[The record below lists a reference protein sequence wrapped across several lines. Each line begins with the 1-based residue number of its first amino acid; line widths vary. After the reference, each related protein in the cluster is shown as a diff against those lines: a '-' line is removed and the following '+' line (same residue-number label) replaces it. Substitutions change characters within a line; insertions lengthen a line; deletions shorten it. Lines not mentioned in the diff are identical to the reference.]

1 MNMNKPRYL
10 TKSRFKLAIE
20 CPTKL
25 YYTGKKEYLDQKM
38 DDSFLAALAEGG
50 FQVGELA
57 KCYFPGGH
65 DIMTLDYTEAEQQTN
80 ELMKQSK
87 VTIFEPAI
95 RFESLFI
102 RIDVLIKNGNHFDL
116 IEVKAKSFDNTEEEP
131 FLTKKGTINSGWK
144 SYLNDVAFQKY
155 VLSNAFPK
163 SSVNAYLMLTDKNIA
178 CPVSGLNQKFKITR
192 DQTNRKGIKVSNTLT
207 DEDLQKKILIQIP
220 VDFESDLILDP
231 EKRNSDTNRN
241 FVEEIEFLSSHYEK
255 DEKLESE
262 IGSKCRSCEFKCT
275 DEEESQGYKNGFK
288 ECWSKALRWKEPDF
302 CEPNVLEIWNS
313 RKKDQ
318 YIEAGKV
325 KMSDLCEDDISP
337 KEDSKGGI
345 SPSERQWLQ
354 IEKSINN
361 DTKPF
366 FDKVGLKLKMDQW
379 IYPLHFIDFE
389 TSAVAI
395 PFTKGRSPYEGIAF
409 QFSHHIMYEDGTIEH
424 AGQFL
429 NTSPGVFPN
438 FEFIRQLKGQLENDE
453 GTIFRYAAHENTYL
467 NLIYRQMLKED
478 SEVADKEELCRFIKS
493 ITSSVKNSPE
503 TWEGERNMVDLCDLV
518 KRYYYDPQTNGSNS
532 IKHVLPAILNSSD
545 FVKSKY
551 SKKIYGSKDGI
562 KSLNFPDWQW
572 IAYDDNGKVIDPYKK
587 LPKLFQDSSDKNN
600 LLLTDE
606 DELNQGGAALTAYG
620 RMQFTEMS
628 EYERN
633 ELSNALLRY
642 CELDTFA
649 MVMIVEAWMD
659 WINTIK

>member
-1 MNMNKPRYL
+1 MNKPRYL

-57 KCYFPGGH
+57 KCYFPSGH
-65 DIMTLDYTEAEQQTN
+65 DITTLDYSEAEQQTN
-80 ELMKQSK
+80 ELLKQPK

-95 RFESLFI
+95 RFENLFI

-155 VLSNAFPK
+155 VLSNAFPM
-163 SSVNAYLMLTDKNIA
+163 SSVNAYLMMTDKNTA

-192 DQTNRKGIKVSNTLT
+192 DQTNRKGVKVSNTLT
-207 DEDLQKKILIQIP
+207 DEDLKKKILIQIP
-220 VDFESDLILDP
+220 VDFESELILDP
-231 EKRNSDTNRN
+231 EKRDPFTNRN
-241 FVEEIEFLSSHYEK
+241 FVEDIEFLASHYEK
-255 DEKLESE
+255 DAKLKSE
-262 IGSKCRSCEFKCT
+262 ISSKCRVCEFKCT
-275 DEEESQGYKNGFK
+275 EEEESQGNKNGFK
-288 ECWSKALRWKEPDF
+288 ECWSKALRWKDSDF
-302 CEPNVLEIWNS
+302 REPNVLEIWNS

-337 KEDSKGGI
+337 KEDNKGGI

-354 IEKSINN
+354 VEKSINN

-366 FDKVGLKLKMDQW
+366 FDKEGLKLKMDQW

-389 TSAVAI
+389 TSTVAI
-395 PFTKGRSPYEGIAF
+395 PFNRGRRSYEGIAF

-424 AGQFL
+424 AGQYL
-429 NTSPGVFPN
+429 NVTPGIFPN
-438 FEFIRQLKGQLENDE
+438 YDFIRELKTQLENDA
-453 GTIFRYAAHENTYL
+453 GTIFRYAPHENTYL
-467 NLIYRQMLKED
+467 NLIYRQLLLED
-478 SEVADKEELCRFIKS
+478 AEVKDKTELCAFIKT
-493 ITSSVKNSPE
+493 ITKSVGSSAEK
-503 TWEGERNMVDLCDLV
+503 WEGERCMVDLWDLV
-518 KRYYYDPQTNGSNS
+518 KRYYYDPYTKGSNS
-532 IKHVLPAILNSSD
+532 IKQVLPAVLNSSEYI
-545 FVKSKY
+545 KKKY
-551 SKKIYGSKDGI
+551 SKKIYGSEDGI
-562 KSLNFPDWQW
+562 KSLNFKNWGW
-572 IAYDDNGKVIDPYKK
+572 IEFEDGEVKDPYKT
-587 LPKLFQDSSDKNN
+587 LPKLFHDVSDKNN

-606 DELNQGGAALTAYG
+606 DELSQGAAALTAYG

-659 WINTIK
+659 WVKQGF